1 MARNTSVMGIYPNR
15 ATVSEALNTLNKAG
29 YRPADISV
37 LSSDNVGS
45 KDFAHV
51 RQNKALQGAAIGA
64 AIGAV
69 VGAALAWLVSTQ
81 PVTVTALAPLA
92 SAGAVLAAIAGAGA
106 GGTLGWIVGLLAGLR
121 LTDYVAKRY
130 AGRMLHGGILLSVH
144 CDTPE
149 WCDRARK
156 TLKDT
161 GARDISAAVEST
173 ADYGAT
179 DKPTERAPISVAVR
193 AEAPIPPA
201 PARVE
206 APVLLTPVR
215 VEGPVLVTTEDVP
228 VEIK

>member
-1 MARNTSVMGIYPNR
+1 MGIYPNR

-106 GGTLGWIVGLLAGLR
+106 SGTLGWIVGLLAGLR